1 MDIQKKH
8 IVWSLAET
16 MSAGDAVLATQL
28 LSLFIQELPNN
39 RILFNRYY
47 QQKKWAE
54 LEAQAHKLQ
63 GACAYCGVP
72 LLKDCTKKLE
82 KICTTGS
89 IEDIE
94 STLRALNDCIDG
106 LLAEAKTDPRLQ
118 ALSTYQDHKG

>member
-16 MSAGDAVLATQL
+16 MSAGDTVLATQL